1 MKESCFTNNSKV
13 LSVVPVFI
21 HVGSRP
27 LTLLPVVSKI
37 FEKLVKESHV
47 DNNEKFLTSNFLV
60 ILVERVF
67 RAFNMFDSSYVVAP
81 D

>member
-13 LSVVPVFI
+13 LSVVRVFI

>member
-13 LSVVPVFI
+13 LSVAPVFI

>member
-13 LSVVPVFI
+13 LSVVRVFI
-21 HVGSRP
+21 HVGSRL

>member
-1 MKESCFTNNSKV
+1 MV
-13 LSVVPVFI
+13 RVFI

>member
-1 MKESCFTNNSKV
+1 MA
-13 LSVVPVFI
+13 PVFI

>member
-27 LTLLPVVSKI
+27 LTLLPVVSEI